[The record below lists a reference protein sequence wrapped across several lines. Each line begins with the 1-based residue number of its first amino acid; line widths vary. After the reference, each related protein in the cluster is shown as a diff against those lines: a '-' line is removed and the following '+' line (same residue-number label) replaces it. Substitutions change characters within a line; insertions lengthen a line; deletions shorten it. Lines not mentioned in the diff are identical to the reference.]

1 MLRWHSSGASS
12 QTWTHNEP
20 PSKRGLQPYSSR
32 DPNRTRS
39 CRQQPPPESE
49 SRKKRSRSFGG
60 SLPAA
65 PTSLHCDGR
74 TQKTVALA
82 TRQPVQTNGPLEFAE
97 NRKSSAA
104 HARTKPSH
112 LTFLQVNR
120 FIRRAP
126 FGRHAREKAFGRA
139 SIRAGD
145 GIVVNFK
152 RNPRIGMTE

>member
-1 MLRWHSSGASS
+1 MAKAANDAEVAFLRS
-12 QTWTHNEP
+12 QLANLDAQRAAVEARLAAVLEP
-20 PSKRGLQPYSSR
+20 G
-32 DPNRTRS
+32 
-39 CRQQPPPESE
+39 SE
-49 SRKKRSRSFGG
+49 SDPIVPPTAAARKRIAQEKIAIFRRLFAGR
-60 SLPAA
+60 

-126 FGRHAREKAFGRA
+126 FGRHAREKAFGRP
-139 SIRAGD
+139 SILAG
-145 GIVVNFK
+145 
-152 RNPRIGMTE
+152 